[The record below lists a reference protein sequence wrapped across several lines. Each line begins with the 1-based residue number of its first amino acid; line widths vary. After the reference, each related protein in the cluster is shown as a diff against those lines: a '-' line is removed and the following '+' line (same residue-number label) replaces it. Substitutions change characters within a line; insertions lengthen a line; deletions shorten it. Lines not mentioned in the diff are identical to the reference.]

1 MGAFV
6 YRVLGEGGLLEL
18 VSLSFQ
24 NRHRESVV
32 LWLSTPWNKRNKN
45 YSSRAR
51 DTRLSRQPIILEL
64 PFVCREEESV
74 RVKTASRAAG
84 RKWNQVPAP
93 PKPFKVFVAL
103 AGEVPLQWHQAAT
116 SEVGGWG
123 GLGGLEGLL
132 GTGLQCLVLFA
143 DWHVRAE
150 KDWLRIRGWLTAR
163 KREENVTSG
172 METPGNSIIPCST
185 SNSSTTED
193 PGPWKS
199 GKQVIVWLKAESLPC
214 IRREMGILETR
225 LSKQEG
231 KGSVMPF

>member
-45 YSSRAR
+45 YSSRTR

-64 PFVCREEESV
+64 PFVCREEEPV

-103 AGEVPLQWHQAAT
+103 AGEVPLQWRQAAT
-116 SEVGGWG
+116 SEVEGWG
-123 GLGGLEGLL
+123 GRVDWKDYLELDSSVLSCSQTGMLGQKKIGSELGGDWLPGREKRMWPQGW
-132 GTGLQCLVLFA
+132 GLQ
-143 DWHVRAE
+143 
-150 KDWLRIRGWLTAR
+150 
-163 KREENVTSG
+163 VT
-172 METPGNSIIPCST
+172 
-185 SNSSTTED
+185 
-193 PGPWKS
+193 
-199 GKQVIVWLKAESLPC
+199 L
-214 IRREMGILETR
+214 
-225 LSKQEG
+225 
-231 KGSVMPF
+231 